1 MKTTNY
7 NVRINPEVK
16 AQAETTFAA
25 FGLNLSEAINIF
37 LHKSIM
43 VHGLPFV
50 VRDDDYQ
57 FGSPLPETE
66 YSKPFYSLDELW
78 EKLEI

>member
-7 NVRINPEVK
+7 NIRVNPEIK
-16 AQAETTFAA
+16 KQAEQTFAA

-43 VHGLPFV
+43 VHGLPFN
-50 VRDDDYQ
+50 VREDDYQ
-57 FGSPLPETE
+57 FISPLPETE
-66 YSKPFYSLDELW
+66 YSKPFDNLEDLWKELG
-78 EKLEI
+78 I